1 MKINSRD
8 DVEAYLSHEKIE
20 CLECGKRYSFLPA
33 HINRMHQL
41 TAEAYRLKHNLPA
54 GTPLAGLSYRQA
66 QRDKLN
72 RMVKDGV
79 ITYDHLPQAV
89 ESAIGVKRTHR
100 TSYDLETQAQV
111 AKNIAH
117 ERLPSGAKRAD
128 GRDADKAR
136 KYQQAYRLKNKE
148 KNKPEK

>member
-1 MKINSRD
+1 MKINSKA
-8 DVEAYLSHEKIE
+8 DVEAYLNHDKIK
-20 CLECGKRYSFLPA
+20 CLECGKLYSFLPV

-54 GTPLAGLSYRQA
+54 GTPLAGLSYRQV

-72 RMVKDGV
+72 RMIKDGV

-89 ESAIGVKRTHR
+89 ENAMGAKRANR
-100 TSYDLETQAQV
+100 TSYDLEAQARI
-111 AKNIAH
+111 AKNIVH
-117 ERLPSGAKRAD
+117 ERLPGGAKRAD

-136 KYQQAYRLKNKE
+136 EYQQKYRLKHKE
-148 KNKPEK
+148 KNNPDK